1 MASRPAAPGWR
12 AARRR
17 MLLSCRPMHLSAIS
31 LESQRFPAAERYPF
45 TLGLLRRTTK
55 VAFPSALTCFVGEN
69 GTGKSTLLSAVARAC
84 GIHIWRMEGGRRIER
99 NPYEDAL
106 SAYVAPHWSNA
117 PVPGA
122 FFASET
128 FHDFAQLIEDWAAND
143 PGILEHFGGRSL
155 LTLSH
160 GQSLMSYFS
169 ARFEIKGLYL
179 LDEPETALSPKRQLE
194 LAAILDRAS
203 TAGRAQF
210 IVATH
215 SPILMACANARLL
228 SFDSDV
234 VLPIELRATDHYRV
248 YRDFLLG
255 A

>member
-1 MASRPAAPGWR
+1 
-12 AARRR
+12 
-17 MLLSCRPMHLSAIS
+17 MHLSAIT

-45 TLGLLRRTTK
+45 TLGLLRRTTG
-55 VAFPSALTCFVGEN
+55 VVFSSALTCFVGEN

-84 GIHIWRMEGGRRIER
+84 GIHIWRMEGGRRIEC
-99 NPYEDAL
+99 NPFEEAL
-106 SAYVAPHWSNA
+106 GAFVAPHWA
-117 PVPGA
+117 HGPVPGA

-128 FHDFAQLIEDWAAND
+128 FRDFALLIEDWAAND

-169 ARFEIKGLYL
+169 ARFELKGLYL
-179 LDEPETALSPKRQLE
+179 LDEPETALSPRRQLE
-194 LAAILDRAS
+194 LAAILTRVS
-203 TAGRAQF
+203 VAGHAQF
-210 IVATH
+210 IIATH
-215 SPILMACANARLL
+215 SPILMACPRARLL

-234 VLPIELRATDHYRV
+234 ILPIELRATEHYRV